1 MKVSVY
7 TDGGSRG
14 NPGIAGSGT
23 AVFDA
28 SGKECLRE
36 IVYVVGKR
44 STNNVA
50 EYHGLLRGLEAAV
63 NMGANDVEFY
73 MDSKLVVEQMNGRWK
88 IKHPDMRELASK
100 ARKLIDSL
108 DSFHLEWVPRA
119 KNKVADKLSN
129 DAMDAAAK
137 GHAPGIVGGEKDT
150 AAAHEEGKAQGG
162 NEASKS
168 GASKSGASASNASAG
183 EKAGAALTSPADWH
197 RDRGEVTRFI
207 LLRHGQTDMSVNKQ
221 YSGVSDPRLTA
232 RGEQQALAAAQAVAA
247 RWGTGDECRIDA
259 VVSSPLTRATETAA
273 AVAELLGRDVV
284 DVPGLTEL
292 DFGDWEGLTFDE
304 AARRDPEVHEQWLTD
319 ASVACPGGE
328 SLQQLHRRV
337 RKVRRQLEKDYRG
350 KTVLVV
356 SHVNPIKSFLRQG
369 LDAGPVMFR
378 RLFLDLASLS
388 EVEFYSGAGDGHS
401 AGGAL
406 VRGIND
412 IGHLAAID

>member
-1 MKVSVY
+1 MKLVIFA
-7 TDGGSRG
+7 DGGSRG

-23 AVFDA
+23 VVFDA
-28 SGKECLRE
+28 SGKKRLRE
-36 IVYVVGKR
+36 IVYVVGTR

-63 NMGANDVEFY
+63 DMGAQDVEFY

-88 IKHPDMRELASK
+88 IKHPDMRELALK

-108 DSFHLEWVPRA
+108 ESFQLEWVPRA

-129 DAMDAAAK
+129 DAMDAAAT
-137 GHAPGIVGGEKDT
+137 GHAPGIVGGEKGD
-150 AAAHEEGKAQGG
+150 AAAHKDKAQR
-162 NEASKS
+162 ES
-168 GASKSGASASNASAG
+168 GASTSEASAG
-183 EKAGAALTSPADWH
+183 TDSDRDVAAGAALTSPADWH

-207 LLRHGQTDMSVNKQ
+207 LLRHGQTEMSVHKQ

-232 RGEQQALAAAQAVAA
+232 VGEQQALAAAQALAA
-247 RWGTGDECRIDA
+247 RWGTGEECRIDA
-259 VVSSPLTRATETAA
+259 VVSSPLIRATETASA
-273 AVAELLGRDVV
+273 AAELLGRDVV
-284 DVPGLTEL
+284 DVPNLAEL

-304 AARRDPEVHEQWLTD
+304 VARRDPEAHAQWLTD

-337 RKVRRQLEKDYRG
+337 RKVRRQLEEDYRG

-369 LDAGPVMFR
+369 LDASPVMFR

-388 EVEFYSGAGDGHS
+388 EVEFYS

-406 VRGIND
+406 VRGVND